1 MQKPLAAEKVTGVS
15 PEQVD
20 NARRAFFSAG
30 AIFAASTLLKA
41 QEKKVDGG
49 LAVIEDKKIPERTTP
64 IVPAGALSIRNLRSI
79 VRLASFVYQCA
90 LIKFYAH
97 PVI

>member
-1 MQKPLAAEKVTGVS
+1 MDCIGKCKKGAIRYERPHKEVQKPLAAEKVTGVS

-41 QEKKVDGG
+41 QEKKWMVDW
-49 LAVIEDKKIPERTTP
+49 
-64 IVPAGALSIRNLRSI
+64 LSLRIRKYRSGRHLLYRQ
-79 VRLASFVYQCA
+79 VR
-90 LIKFYAH
+90 
-97 PVI
+97 